1 MALTKIFE
9 TTLHSKTNCALYF
22 NCRSVPSPQSHSLPA
37 AVRLDAHPERPDGAD
52 LERPNVVN
60 LADMRV
66 AGHPPHARHVVLHRQ
81 LPVPKRLVATAANAI
96 FMKRITCC
104 SMCMYMHS

>member
-1 MALTKIFE
+1 M
-9 TTLHSKTNCALYF
+9 
-22 NCRSVPSPQSHSLPA
+22 PSPQSHSLPA

-96 FMKRITCC
+96 FMKRITNCC
-104 SMCMYMHS
+104 PALGLQVVTQARHGTFQNNFFHSYVLREII